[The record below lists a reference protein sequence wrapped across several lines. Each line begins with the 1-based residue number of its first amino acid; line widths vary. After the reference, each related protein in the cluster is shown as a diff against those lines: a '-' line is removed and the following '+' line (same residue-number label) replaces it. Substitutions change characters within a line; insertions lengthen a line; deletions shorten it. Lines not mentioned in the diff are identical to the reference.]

1 MDCMRVGLQG
11 RKKRVCLFCS
21 KGLALRINQK
31 KKKLNKGVESNPGF
45 STRFHFHHPVDLW
58 LASAKAN
65 LGTLPGWD
73 GEEIALKAMFLIF
86 IKYHFLFF
94 FPNCHRA
101 GSLTGAGLTCVDP

>member
-21 KGLALRINQK
+21 KGLALRINQKKKSKK

-58 LASAKAN
+58 LASAKA
-65 LGTLPGWD
+65 L
-73 GEEIALKAMFLIF
+73 FL
-86 IKYHFLFF
+86 
-94 FPNCHRA
+94 A
-101 GSLTGAGLTCVDP
+101 GMEKKLH

>member
-1 MDCMRVGLQG
+1 MWDYRGE
-11 RKKRVCLFCS
+11 RKESVCSVQRAWLS
-21 KGLALRINQK
+21 ESIKK

-65 LGTLPGWD
+65 LDTLPGWD

-94 FPNCHRA
+94 F
-101 GSLTGAGLTCVDP
+101 S